1 MSVIFYEYPLNERV
15 RIFLR
20 LEYLAD
26 RLGELMVASG
36 SSADHHF
43 ALVTMF
49 EMAEI
54 CDARSDLKPDVLKE
68 LEKARQHISQYHGKP
83 GVDDA
88 MLRQTLQQIDR
99 SYQEL
104 SHQTGKTGTQLNSS
118 EWLASVRSRLNI
130 PAGTCSFDHPSY
142 HSWLHS
148 PAADRSRQLHT
159 WSEVLVPM
167 IQSIRLLLK
176 FLRDNSLIKRVVASG
191 GNYQENLPSDRPFQ
205 LLRLAIADNLRLIP
219 EISGNRLVVS
229 VRLMRLREDR
239 LLHAQDARADFELA
253 LCA

>member
-1 MSVIFYEYPLNERV
+1 
-15 RIFLR
+15 
-20 LEYLAD
+20 
-26 RLGELMVASG
+26 MVSSG
-36 SSADHHF
+36 SSVDHHF
-43 ALVTMF
+43 ALVTLF

-54 CDARSDLKPDVLKE
+54 CDARSDLKPDILKE
-68 LEKARQHISQYHGKP
+68 LEKARQHISQFHDRP
-83 GVDDA
+83 GVDSSI
-88 MLRQTLQQIDR
+88 LRHTLQQIDK
-99 SYQEL
+99 SYQAL
-104 SHQTGKTGTQLNSS
+104 NRQTGKTGAQLNTS

-148 PAADRSRQLHT
+148 PSVDRSRQLHV

-176 FLRDNSLIKRVVASG
+176 FLRDNSMVKRVVASNG
-191 GNYQENLPSDRPFQ
+191 SYQEHLPSDRTFQ
-205 LLRLAIADNLRLIP
+205 LLRLAIADNLRLVP
-219 EISGNRLVVS
+219 EISGNRLVIS

-239 LLHAQDARADFELA
+239 LQHAHDARADFELA

>member
-1 MSVIFYEYPLNERV
+1 MTVIFYEYPLSERV

-20 LEYLAD
+20 LEHLAD
-26 RLGELMVASG
+26 RLGGLMVAGG
-36 SSADHHF
+36 SATSHHF
-43 ALVTMF
+43 ALITLF

-54 CDARSDLKPDVLKE
+54 CDARSDLKPDVLNE
-68 LEKARQHISQYHGKP
+68 LEKARQHVSRFHGKS
-83 GVDDA
+83 GVDES

-99 SYQEL
+99 SCQEL
-104 SHQTGKTGTQLNSS
+104 SRQADKVGVRLNAN

-148 PAADRSRQLHT
+148 PSADRSHQLHV

-176 FLRDNSLIKRVVASG
+176 LLRDSGVAKPVVASNG
-191 GNYQENLPSDRPFQ
+191 SYQEHLSPDRTYQ

-229 VRLMRLREDR
+229 VRMMRLREDR
-239 LLHAQDARADFELA
+239 LQYAHDARADFELA